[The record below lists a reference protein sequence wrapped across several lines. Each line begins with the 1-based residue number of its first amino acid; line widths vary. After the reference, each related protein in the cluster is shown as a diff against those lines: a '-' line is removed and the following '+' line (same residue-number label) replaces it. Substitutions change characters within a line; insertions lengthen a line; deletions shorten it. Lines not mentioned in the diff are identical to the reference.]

1 MVEYHFTFE
10 FEKSTGDTIT
20 ETAVATTRQEAYSV
34 ARQRAINSG
43 VVRDIQEFESE
54 LSLKLTRYGY
64 KNPPWGT
71 GDELIDVFR
80 SMDVV
85 STARYSDPMEGAY
98 GPPTWYIR
106 SASDATQDDVVD
118 AVESYFEG
126 FEITVENDVVA
137 VSTTGPDD
145 IE

>member
-10 FEKSTGDTIT
+10 FETSTGDTIT

-34 ARQRAINSG
+34 ARQRVIDSG
-43 VVRDIQEFESE
+43 VVSDIREFETD
-54 LSLKLTRYGY
+54 LSLGITRYGY
-64 KNPPWGT
+64 ENPPWQD

-98 GPPTWYIR
+98 GPPTWYLR
-106 SASDATQDDVVD
+106 SASDATQDEVID

-126 FEITVENDVVA
+126 FDIEVENDVVA
-137 VSTTGPDD
+137 VSTASPED